1 MTMCELVIFGV
12 TCGAQRYDRTVTV
25 TPQHSL
31 VHNAKRAWLVGWY
44 LCRSLPLSHT
54 ARALS
59 FPVSTSRHSQHSLP
73 PPSMPVWI
81 HVSSDG

>member
-12 TCGAQRYDRTVTV
+12 TCGARRYDRTVTV

-44 LCRSLPLSHT
+44 LCRSLSLSHT

-59 FPVSTSRHSQHSLP
+59 FSVSTSALATQPAAALDARVGSRLF
-73 PPSMPVWI
+73 
-81 HVSSDG
+81 